1 MHTIT
6 VANQKGGCGKT
17 TVAINLAAT
26 MAREGR
32 RVLLIDLDP
41 QGHCALGLAVP
52 DDQIDLSIL
61 DCMMGR
67 LRGEPIELSSITWQ
81 IAPNL
86 DLAPARPDLAGIEP
100 QMGERT
106 DADGLLGDILKP
118 AMSQYDYCVIDC
130 PPHFGLLMR
139 NGLLAADEIIIPVD
153 TGYFSLHGLT
163 RQLTTVQQV
172 AERSGNKPTV
182 RILPN
187 QYDVRTK
194 LAREILAELRGR
206 FANAVYGTVVNF
218 NTKLKEGASFG
229 QPITEFAP
237 SSMGARDFENLA
249 REIIRMEAN
258 RAPTADL
265 LKHAER
271 LAADAERLLA
281 TTTTLIGDGRVPG
294 PVTAT
299 GPMLPQEPPAPP
311 ARLAPAAMVRL
322 PLTPWP
328 AVPAITGS
336 REALLAANTMRPSPP
351 HVILSEP
358 TNFTSIPRN
367 EPFIPQPEPAVFTPK
382 PGAATPEQID
392 NKIAAVYGVQQ
403 EGEVV
408 VFRSRQALA
417 SEVQLAGD
425 FNDWMPH
432 TTPMRRL
439 DNGDFETRLRLPK
452 GRYHYQLVVD
462 GRWIHDAA
470 NPEVIT
476 NQYGEINSVVEV
488 KK

>member
-26 MAREGR
+26 IAREGR

-52 DDQIDLSIL
+52 DGQIDLSIL
-61 DCMMGR
+61 DCLMGQ
-67 LRGEPIELSSITWQ
+67 LRGDPIELSRITWQ

-86 DLAPARPDLAGIEP
+86 DLAPARANLAVIEP

-106 DADGLLGDILKP
+106 DVDGLVSNLIKEV
-118 AMSQYDYCVIDC
+118 AAQFDYCVIDC

-139 NGLLAADEIIIPVD
+139 NGVLAGDEIMIPVD

-163 RQLTTVQQV
+163 QQLATVQQI
-172 AERSGNKPTV
+172 AERNGNKPIV

-206 FANAVYGTVVNF
+206 FKNSVYETVVNF

-237 SSMGARDFENLA
+237 SSIGARDFESLA
-249 REIIRMEAN
+249 REIIRLEAG
-258 RAPTADL
+258 RAPTADI

-281 TTTTLIGDGRVPG
+281 TTTTLIGIDRVPG

-299 GPMLPQEPPAPP
+299 GPMLPKEPPAPP
-311 ARLAPAAMVRL
+311 SRLAPAATVKL
-322 PLTPWP
+322 QPFD
-328 AVPAITGS
+328 
-336 REALLAANTMRPSPP
+336 LLAVDPVVFAPQRPMSP
-351 HVILSEP
+351 
-358 TNFTSIPRN
+358 
-367 EPFIPQPEPAVFTPK
+367 A
-382 PGAATPEQID
+382 AATPQEID
-392 NKIAAVYGVQQ
+392 DKIAAIYGVRQ
-403 EGEVV
+403 EGEIVI
-408 VFRSRQALA
+408 FHSRQAA
-417 SEVQLAGD
+417 AAEVQLAGD

-432 TTPMRRL
+432 TTPMRQL
-439 DNGDFETRLRLPK
+439 DNGDFETRLKLPK
-452 GRYHYQLVVD
+452 GRYRYQLVVD
-462 GRWIHDAA
+462 GRWTYDAA

-476 NQYGEINSVVEV
+476 NQYGEINSVVDVV
-488 KK
+488 K